1 MLGRLKITE
10 MKTNYYSAT
19 EGKTYR
25 RKADGFIM
33 GNELCLGVYIDGTED
48 VIDNYEEVEDT
59 ELK

>member
-1 MLGRLKITE
+1 METK
-10 MKTNYYSAT
+10 YYLAK
-19 EGKTYR
+19 GGMTYR

-33 GNELCLGVYIDGTED
+33 GKELCLGVFIDGTED